1 MDSKVAMTDA
11 STANKYPIAFDLVVE
26 RKKNGALTYSATL
39 WIESAYKRK
48 KAPESF

>member
-11 STANKYPIAFDLVVE
+11 STANKYPIVFDLVVE
-26 RKKNGALTYSATL
+26 RKKKEALTSSATL